1 MAKATVKEAEIMK
14 LINIKLTAI
23 ILLLLIF
30 IIIFSSCST
39 KTYIIISW
47 SVDKNALKEAQNNLY
62 IARLVDNN
70 TLIAIAEK
78 KIQNILNNPPPSEF
92 KAKKIIDFTDKSVRF
107 IDMEGKEKFITADKV
122 EIQNVIKK

>member
-1 MAKATVKEAEIMK
+1 VVKATVKEAEIMK

-62 IARLVDNN
+62 IAKLANN
-70 TLIAIAEK
+70 DILKTLAEK
-78 KIQNILNNPPPSEF
+78 KTQDILDNPKRQEV
-92 KAKKIIDFTDKSVRF
+92 KAKKIIDLTSTSVRF
-107 IDMEGKEKFITADKV
+107 IDLYGNERFITADKI